1 MSEYRDLFVPVELER
16 MVDLVAPPPPNRDHT
31 EDQRVN
37 ELEGLSEGEVP
48 RAKQP
53 RAKQPGGEDSAALVM

>member
-1 MSEYRDLFVPVELER
+1 MTEDWYLFVPVDRER
-16 MVDLVAPPPPNRDHT
+16 RGDLVAPPPPNRDHT

-37 ELEGLSEGEVP
+37 ELEGLSKGEQP

-53 RAKQPGGEDSAALVM
+53 RAEQPGGEDSAALVI

>member
-1 MSEYRDLFVPVELER
+1 MSEDRDLFVPVEVER
-16 MVDLVAPPPPNRDHT
+16 RGYLVAPRPRNRDHT

-48 RAKQP
+48 RAE
-53 RAKQPGGEDSAALVM
+53 QPGGEDSAALVM